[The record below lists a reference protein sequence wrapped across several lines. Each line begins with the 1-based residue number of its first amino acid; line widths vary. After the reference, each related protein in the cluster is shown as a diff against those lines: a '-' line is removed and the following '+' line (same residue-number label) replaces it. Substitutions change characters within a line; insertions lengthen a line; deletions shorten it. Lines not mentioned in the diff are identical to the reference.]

1 MFIPLFRARS
11 TSSTRKNTLSDVNM
25 EVPDHDLEPPKFS
38 RRALERLL
46 NDWAAVRAM
55 IMTGHK
61 EESPPSSA
69 STDDINFMQYQ
80 GHTTHLDKFTYCLL
94 VKLAT
99 QVRSTSFCECLVFVK
114 FHIPQVLMNVYF
126 CCLSYALVNIGNSEV
141 YM

>member
-1 MFIPLFRARS
+1 MISFRCRS
-11 TSSTRKNTLSDVNM
+11 SSSSSTRKNTLSDVVNM

-69 STDDINFMQYQ
+69 STDDINFMQFQ

-99 QVRSTSFCECLVFVK
+99 QVSRNRNWATAGTLTYCINFENVVVTLYPFCNHLFSCYE
-114 FHIPQVLMNVYF
+114 
-126 CCLSYALVNIGNSEV
+126 
-141 YM
+141 

>member
-1 MFIPLFRARS
+1 MSKKFSLQFRSRS
-11 TSSTRKNTLSDVNM
+11 TSSARKNTLSEVTM

-61 EESPPSSA
+61 EEVPPSNA
-69 STDDINFMQYQ
+69 STDEINFMQYQ

-99 QVRSTSFCECLVFVK
+99 QVRKS
-114 FHIPQVLMNVYF
+114 
-126 CCLSYALVNIGNSEV
+126 
-141 YM
+141 

>member
-1 MFIPLFRARS
+1 
-11 TSSTRKNTLSDVNM
+11 M

-61 EESPPSSA
+61 EEVPPSSA
-69 STDDINFMQYQ
+69 STDEINFMQYQ

-94 VKLAT
+94 VKLTT
-99 QVRSTSFCECLVFVK
+99 QVRKILVIVSLFQESPTFPHLWRTIITFIRVDCHMK
-114 FHIPQVLMNVYF
+114 KDQ
-126 CCLSYALVNIGNSEV
+126 GKQ
-141 YM
+141 

>member
-1 MFIPLFRARS
+1 MVCFRCRS
-11 TSSTRKNTLSDVNM
+11 SSSSSTRKNTLSDVVNM

-69 STDDINFMQYQ
+69 STDDINFMQFQ

-94 VKLAT
+94 VKLVT
-99 QVRSTSFCECLVFVK
+99 QVSK
-114 FHIPQVLMNVYF
+114 
-126 CCLSYALVNIGNSEV
+126 NINRV
-141 YM
+141 ICYTV

>member
-1 MFIPLFRARS
+1 
-11 TSSTRKNTLSDVNM
+11 M

-61 EESPPSSA
+61 EEVPPSSA
-69 STDDINFMQYQ
+69 STDEINFMQYQ

-99 QVRSTSFCECLVFVK
+99 QVRVLFYFLVCCNGIVK
-114 FHIPQVLMNVYF
+114 NFMANEYLVEPH
-126 CCLSYALVNIGNSEV
+126 SYPCDNWTGKLGVFWVFSCP
-141 YM
+141 

>member
-1 MFIPLFRARS
+1 
-11 TSSTRKNTLSDVNM
+11 M

-61 EESPPSSA
+61 EEVPPSGA
-69 STDDINFMQYQ
+69 STDEINFMQYQ

-99 QVRSTSFCECLVFVK
+99 QVKEFLPMVFRR
-114 FHIPQVLMNVYF
+114 
-126 CCLSYALVNIGNSEV
+126 
-141 YM
+141 